1 MLSHAEFTSFDKS
14 AVSIAEDVFVF
25 DLAALVPGT
34 CCQIDHDF
42 AVYLRTFA
50 NSRSCY
56 LLTSVSYNE
65 LMARLPTSIRKAF
78 KGVFAS
84 SGAELWTADE
94 VVERVEHTFSD
105 DLYEYLVKVVQNS
118 AYPAKDAPLIENG
131 PATLRVCLAGTK
143 ASIGQL
149 STYMT
154 WESEHRELPLI
165 VKELQSKFPD
175 HDVYQDSEASLLIAP
190 AAVSTSRVHCHI
202 TTAHANARIV
212 SCLSKRSS
220 DGFAE
225 PFCRSLSDADLVTE
239 VGGPSDVS
247 QIMSY
252 EMRRRAAGELLAAE

>member
-1 MLSHAEFTSFDKS
+1 MLSHAEFTSFDKR
-14 AVSIAEDVFVF
+14 SISVAEDVFVF

-50 NSRSCY
+50 NARQCY

-65 LMARLPTSIRKAF
+65 LMARLPTSVRKAF

-84 SGAELWTADE
+84 SGAEHWRADE

-149 STYMT
+149 STYLN
-154 WESEHRELPLI
+154 WETEHRELPVI
-165 VKELQSKFPD
+165 VNELKAKFPD
-175 HDVYQDSEASLLIAP
+175 HDVHQDSETSLLIAP
-190 AAVSTSRVHCHI
+190 ATVSTSRIHHHI
-202 TTAHANARIV
+202 AETHADARIV
-212 SCLSKRSS
+212 SCLSRRSA
-220 DGFAE
+220 DGFAG

-239 VGGPSDVS
+239 IGGPSDVS
-247 QIMSY
+247 QLMSY
-252 EMRRRAAGELLAAE
+252 EMRRRTAGELLAAE

>member
-1 MLSHAEFTSFDKS
+1 MLSHAEFTSFDS
-14 AVSIAEDVFVF
+14 RSVTVAEDVFVF

-50 NSRSCY
+50 NARQCY

-65 LMARLPTSIRKAF
+65 LMARLPTSVRKAF

-84 SGAELWTADE
+84 SGAELWHADE

-131 PATLRVCLAGTK
+131 PASLRVCLAGTK

-149 STYMT
+149 GTYLN
-154 WESEHRELPLI
+154 WETEHRELPVI
-165 VKELQSKFPD
+165 VNELKSKFPD
-175 HDVYQDSEASLLIAP
+175 HDVHQDSETSLLVTP
-190 AAVSTSRVHCHI
+190 VAVSTSRIHRHI
-202 TTAHANARIV
+202 ASAHAHARIV
-212 SCLSKRSS
+212 SCLSRRSA

-225 PFCRSLSDADLVTE
+225 PFCRSLSDQDLVTE
-239 VGGPSDVS
+239 IGGPSDVS
-247 QIMSY
+247 QLMSY

>member
-1 MLSHAEFTSFDKS
+1 MLSQSEFAPFDGRS
-14 AVSIAEDVFVF
+14 LSVAEDVFVF

-50 NSRSCY
+50 NSRQCY

-65 LMARLPTSIRKAF
+65 LMARLPTSVRKAF

-84 SGAELWTADE
+84 SGAELWSADE

-105 DLYEYLVKVVQNS
+105 DIYEYLVKVVQNS

-143 ASIGQL
+143 ATIGQL
-149 STYMT
+149 GTYLN
-154 WESEHRELPLI
+154 WEAEHRELPVI
-165 VKELQSKFPD
+165 VNELKSKFPD
-175 HDVYQDSEASLLIAP
+175 HDVYQDSETSLLVAP
-190 AAVSTSRVHCHI
+190 AAMSTSRIHRHI
-202 TTAHANARIV
+202 TSEHSNVRIV
-212 SCLSKRSS
+212 SCLSRRSA

-225 PFCRSLSDADLVTE
+225 PFCSSLSVSDLVTE
-239 VGGPSDVS
+239 IGGPSDVS
-247 QIMSY
+247 QLMSY
-252 EMRRRAAGELLAAE
+252 EMRRRSADRLLAAE